1 MNFSDF
7 DQTSTQTLIN
17 MYHST
22 KADAIALA
30 HTPTMFAEFRKLSN
44 LSLRIRIYLN
54 KKRYV
59 RVD

>member
-22 KADAIALA
+22 KADAIALVFGN
-30 HTPTMFAEFRKLSN
+30 PTESRKLTN
-44 LSLRIRIYLN
+44 LSLRIRVYLN
-54 KKRYV
+54 RKRYV
-59 RVD
+59 HI